1 MRSRKLPGLESSFA
15 GIARRVAM
23 TGAFGLSVLACSH
36 GDIAWKEITLGGPR
50 LPRTVALGSV
60 WPHAAGCPAS
70 VRAARKGARLLA
82 AWWSVRSDSSGVLV
96 VSESPDGG
104 KTWTPP
110 VVADSTD
117 RSVRGCGRPP
127 PSISADS
134 SSGYVYLAYF
144 AEPAGG
150 RGVFFAHS
158 MDSGQTFHAPV
169 PIVFGANPSWV
180 SVSGSDGRVA
190 VAYEDPNSVTP
201 SVGVAVSR
209 SMGHI
214 FKPGEIV
221 SNANERARQPTVQ
234 VVGDTVRVWWS
245 DHSADPRVSATRAAY
260 REGVWR

>member
-1 MRSRKLPGLESSFA
+1 MTT
-15 GIARRVAM
+15 ARLWRLVM
-23 TGAFGLSVLACSH
+23 LGALGVSIIACSD
-36 GDIAWKEITLGGPR
+36 GAIAWNEIRLDGPH

-60 WPHAAGCPAS
+60 SPQAAGCPAS
-70 VRAARKGARLLA
+70 VRATRKGSQLLA
-82 AWWSVRSDSSGVLV
+82 AWWSAQRDSSGVLL
-96 VSESPDGG
+96 VSQSPDGG
-104 KTWTPP
+104 KSWTPP

-127 PSISADS
+127 PSIAADS
-134 SSGYVYLAYF
+134 ASGYVYLAYF
-144 AEPAGG
+144 GEPAGG

-169 PIVFGANPSWV
+169 PIVFGDKPAWV
-180 SVSGSDGRVA
+180 SVSGASDRVA

-214 FKPGEIV
+214 FKAGEVV
-221 SNANERARQPTVQ
+221 SSANERARQPTVQ
-234 VVGDTVRVWWS
+234 VAADSVRVWWS
-245 DHSADPRVSATRAAY
+245 DHSGDPRVSATRPAY